1 MPMLKQGRWQM
12 KCWGPYG
19 QWWLLG
25 DRIKSVRGRR
35 ERERDRDREKGEGER
50 DRQRESDRQ
59 LDRQRQAM
67 KE

>member
-35 ERERDRDREKGEGER
+35 ERERQRSRERGGRER
-50 DRQRESDRQ
+50 QTERIRQTT
-59 LDRQRQAM
+59 
-67 KE
+67 